1 MVGEAMFANWENDIE
16 SRLSWMTERVATSSL
31 RDNSGTTGIVNI
43 QQEIVGVHLQLRSD
57 FIDDE
62 VQVVIN

>member
-1 MVGEAMFANWENDIE
+1 
-16 SRLSWMTERVATSSL
+16 VATPSL